1 MGWRLFG
8 LKLRISTLSSHWVAI
23 TFSLVRSRSDDIPFW
38 TRPDS
43 NLFDWMA
50 AYRKISM
57 SDGDSVGWKPC
68 RMAMVLKLSS
78 RRLPWREYF
87 NGKCWRKTIGRT
99 FKLSKVNKNKIVFRI
114 VLRKLP
120 SVLWRTF
127 SETLYIGKSV
137 KLFPRVF
144 CGWTVFL
151 QASKS
156 HGTCMKRHRKALVP
170 NGSKNRL

>member
-1 MGWRLFG
+1 MKDCNGSVWVKLDHIRSILDHLPCTLHKLFVHSEYRSFCHRRPCMGWRRFG

-23 TFSLVRSRSDDIPFW
+23 SFSLVRSRSDDIPFW

-68 RMAMVLKLSS
+68 RMTMVLKLSS
-78 RRLPWREYF
+78 RRLPEREDF

-99 FKLSKVNKNKIVFRI
+99 FKLSKVNKIR
-114 VLRKLP
+114 L
-120 SVLWRTF
+120 F
-127 SETLYIGKSV
+127 SEESSV
-137 KLFPRVF
+137 SSLVSYSGIFQGLF
-144 CGWTVFL
+144 
-151 QASKS
+151 
-156 HGTCMKRHRKALVP
+156 
-170 NGSKNRL
+170 